1 MCVVCCIEPQQSVHV
16 IVRISG
22 VLKLNEVGISAERAE
37 LVSWDSGV
45 VENVVRSV
53 LAMSRETKWNNESLV
68 TPPMR
73 KWGVDQGEERSCKK
87 DG

>member
-53 LAMSRETKWNNESLV
+53 LACLMSCREKRNGTTKAWSL
-68 TPPMR
+68 TP
-73 KWGVDQGEERSCKK
+73 
-87 DG
+87 